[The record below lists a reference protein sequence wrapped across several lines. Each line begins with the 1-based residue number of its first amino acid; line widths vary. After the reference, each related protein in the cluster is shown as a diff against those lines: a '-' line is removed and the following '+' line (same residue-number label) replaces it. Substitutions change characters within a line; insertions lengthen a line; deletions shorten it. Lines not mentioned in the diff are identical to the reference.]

1 MFIRRRQFAR
11 GAVTSQDSAA
21 TAISVNAPP
30 TPPSLPEG
38 GSITDV
44 PGLRVGHYTLK
55 ERPTGCTVIL
65 CEKGATAGVD
75 VRGSAPGTRETDLLS
90 PVNTI
95 DKVNGI
101 LLSGGSAYGLNA
113 AAGVMRYLEE
123 HQDGYAIAG
132 GVVPIVPAAVLMDL
146 EIGDFKFRPDAE
158 SGYNACLLAT
168 SGPVVEGCV
177 GAGAGATVGKMF
189 GGEYMMKSGLGSASI
204 RIADTDV
211 VVGAIV
217 AVNSLGDVLDPRT
230 GRILAGARNA
240 DGKGYRDTMAQLLK
254 GEAVSGNCGANTTI
268 GVVATNVP
276 LTKTQLTKVAQM
288 SHDGYARA
296 INPVHTME
304 DGDTIFAL
312 STGTAHGRPNVTTIG
327 AIAATV
333 MARAIV
339 RAVMQ
344 ATSVPELNLL
354 ACRDY

>member
-1 MFIRRRQFAR
+1 
-11 GAVTSQDSAA
+11 
-21 TAISVNAPP
+21 
-30 TPPSLPEG
+30 
-38 GSITDV
+38 
-44 PGLRVGHYTLK
+44 
-55 ERPTGCTVIL
+55 
-65 CEKGATAGVD
+65 
-75 VRGSAPGTRETDLLS
+75 LLS

-240 DGKGYRDTMAQLLK
+240 DGRGYRDTMAQLLK